1 MAALTLP
8 SPYNNVCTPIV
19 SAEPAYRG
27 HRLKGIYSKPKSA
40 NEMEDSVTLLDLSDI
55 SVKCSTPYRLPRI
68 PPPDSP
74 TTTYEGGDKAEPEE
88 KIFGRFG
95 YEDVVKMPELGPSIR
110 KALINPH
117 SSLAQ
122 RYRQAGLGLPKFTSA
137 AITPAYRH
145 APFAHHAH
153 PHPHSQQFY
162 NDEDVD
168 EEYDQ
173 HSMFKSVDLSNPSA
187 TPVSRSVSPCK
198 SIKSIHWAL
207 GNEKNPNFDTTGQVR
222 AQGPFSRCFQIR
234 CTAPPNWL
242 RMKLGRSRTM
252 VH

>member
-1 MAALTLP
+1 MAAVSLP
-8 SPYNNVCTPIV
+8 SPFNHVCTPIV

-27 HRLKGIYSKPKSA
+27 HRLKGMYSKPKSA
-40 NEMEDSVTLLDLSDI
+40 NELEDSVTLLDLSDI

-74 TTTYEGGDKAEPEE
+74 TTTVEGGDRSDVDE

-122 RYRQAGLGLPKFTSA
+122 RYRQAGLGVPKFSSA

-145 APFAHHAH
+145 APF
-153 PHPHSQQFY
+153 PHPHHAQQIY
-162 NDEDVD
+162 NDEEIED
-168 EEYDQ
+168 EYDQ
-173 HSMFKSVDLSNPSA
+173 HSMFKSVDLTNPSV
-187 TPVSRSVSPCK
+187 TPVSRSGSPTK

-207 GNEKNPNFDTTGQVR
+207 GNEKNSIFDTTGQVR
-222 AQGPFSRCFQIR
+222 AQGPFSRCFQVR

>member
-1 MAALTLP
+1 M
-8 SPYNNVCTPIV
+8 SS
-19 SAEPAYRG
+19 SARFRK
-27 HRLKGIYSKPKSA
+27 RLDRSRSRYSKPKSA
-40 NEMEDSVTLLDLSDI
+40 NETEDSVTLLDLSDI

-74 TTTYEGGDKAEPEE
+74 TTTVEGCDKVDPDE

-145 APFAHHAH
+145 TPFVHHAPQH
-153 PHPHSQQFY
+153 SHSQQIY
-162 NDEDVD
+162 NDDDVD
-168 EEYDQ
+168 DEYDQ
-173 HSMFKSVDLSNPSA
+173 QSMFKSVDLSNPSA
-187 TPVSRSVSPCK
+187 TPVSRSVSPTK

-222 AQGPFSRCFQIR
+222 AQGPFSRCFQVR
-234 CTAPPNWL
+234 CQAPPNWL
-242 RMKLGRSRTM
+242 RMKLGRSRTV